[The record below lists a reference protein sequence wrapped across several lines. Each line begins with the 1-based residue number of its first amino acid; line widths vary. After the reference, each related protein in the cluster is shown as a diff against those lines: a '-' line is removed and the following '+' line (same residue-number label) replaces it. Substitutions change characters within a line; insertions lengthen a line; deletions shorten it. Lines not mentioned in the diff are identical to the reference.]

1 MEDPYF
7 LIDWYM
13 VSFTKYASPNSIG
26 MYVYKTV
33 SKTEVIDKFIEALL
47 FNFELNAYCYTPDP
61 NEYIGQKY
69 YIMNLIKNDICYIE
83 DNKLFLTDSTLLKLI

>member
-69 YIMNLIKNDICYIE
+69 YIMNLIKNGICYIE
-83 DNKLFLTDSTLLKLI
+83 GNKLFLTDSTLLKLL